1 MRSSDRDRR
10 DRGLGYPPPRLSPK
24 ALVILFSGINYKF
37 TILLMFDSSLILVI
51 LNYQYSQIKTL
62 LGWGQNSAAQL
73 LRTSR
78 FNPLIPE
85 AEFCPPWGTIFMSG
99 HQFDEYIL
107 VTTRCPS
114 VDGIFRFYIQKA
126 FESYIG

>member
-1 MRSSDRDRR
+1 ME
-10 DRGLGYPPPRLSPK
+10 L
-24 ALVILFSGINYKF
+24 LF
-37 TILLMFDSSLILVI
+37 T
-51 LNYQYSQIKTL
+51 QIGPCGPARPEL
-62 LGWGQNSAAQL
+62 
-73 LRTSR
+73 
-78 FNPLIPE
+78 NPLIPE